1 MTHVTAVFSD
11 LHANGRALRAAVAD
25 ARTRG
30 FDRVIVLGDLLT
42 YGLDQDEVL
51 DTVATLQDTHGATVV
66 TGNHDQLYLD
76 LADGRRAYYDTLP
89 QWLRE
94 TADHTLARL
103 DAQAFRRRF
112 AWQWS
117 TTEGP
122 WFLSHANPFGDGDW
136 RYLYNVRDALDA
148 ARALA
153 ARSSIGGIFGHTHRR
168 FSLAFARD
176 ELSRADEIAL
186 DAPRDVDLSLGAEET
201 SERVFVVNPGSV
213 GQPRHTDRAS
223 TYLRMTRDRGRVTI
237 EHIAID
243 YDAAAHVRALRESS
257 MSEST
262 REKLCSFFE
271 GARY

>member
-11 LHANGRALRAAVAD
+11 LHANGRALRAAVDD

-42 YGLDQDEVL
+42 YGLDRDEVL
-51 DTVATLQDTHGATVV
+51 DTVATLQDTHSATVI

-76 LADGRRAYYDTLP
+76 LADDQRAYYETLP
-89 QWLRE
+89 AWLRE

-103 DAQAFRRRF
+103 DVKAFRQRF

-136 RYLYNVRDALDA
+136 RYLYNARDALDA

-153 ARSSIGGIFGHTHRR
+153 ARASIGGIFGHTHRR
-168 FSLAFARD
+168 YSMAFERD
-176 ELSRADEIAL
+176 ELARGEIAP
-186 DAPRDVDLSLGAEET
+186 DASRDVDLSRGVDEGQD
-201 SERVFVVNPGSV
+201 RVFVVNPGSV
-213 GQPRHTDRAS
+213 GQPRHKDRAS
-223 TYLRMTRDRGRVTI
+223 TYLRMIRAAGRVTI
-237 EHIAID
+237 EHVAVD
-243 YDAAAHVRALRESS
+243 YDAEAHVRALRESS

-271 GARY
+271 GAR